1 MFFHCL
7 PSGKKSSRASDDEDD
22 DDFEDLSDLSDD
34 EGIEGEDSGRYS
46 QLTVLTHFKVPICL
60 FWLIC
65 CAEASALPIS
75 ISAGSVI
82 WRLAGT
88 KGKT

>member
-1 MFFHCL
+1 MFFHHL

-34 EGIEGEDSGRYS
+34 EGEDLGRYS
-46 QLTVLTHFKVPICL
+46 QLTVLTHFKVLICL

-65 CAEASALPIS
+65 CVEASALPIS
-75 ISAGSVI
+75 ISAGPVI
-82 WRLAGT
+82 WMLAGT